1 VLQCS
6 ATIRGYSPGTDHV
19 RDLEDANATA
29 SLVLWSTIR
38 SHKVMEDYSR
48 RIFYEHPSISAVIAR
63 HLAANHTKPDS
74 TLENHV
80 RKLEEA
86 LAQHTRKFDSLESRI
101 ARLEQKNHIT
111 PRRGGE
117 PRRTGV

>member
-29 SLVLWSTIR
+29 SLVLWNTIR

-48 RIFYEHPSISAVIAR
+48 RNFYEHPSISA
-63 HLAANHTKPDS
+63 PDS
-74 TLENHV
+74 TLEYPV

-101 ARLEQKNHIT
+101 ARLEQKNDIT